1 VNGPAHTVG
10 LITGTGLYELPGL
23 RERRVETVTT
33 VHGGVEVTTG
43 VLDGVRVAHVPRHG
57 RDHAHLSHHVG
68 ARANIAALAELGVGA
83 LVSTTVCGAVDRTL
97 ELGQLVVF
105 DDLHFPSN
113 RLPDG
118 SLCTLFTT
126 VDAPDRGHWVY
137 ERPIASEIRARLV
150 EGARSSGAVV
160 RDGGVYGHV
169 DGPRFNTR
177 SEIAQLAAAGV
188 SAVSQTAGP
197 EVVMA
202 GEARLPFALMGF
214 VTDHANGVT
223 DELTPAETVEQLFRS
238 SAAVIVAALRGAL
251 PALSRPGLEPAGII
265 LRL

>member
-1 VNGPAHTVG
+1 MSAPAHTVG

-23 RERRVETVTT
+23 EGRLVEAVATA
-33 VHGGVEVTTG
+33 HGRVEVTTG
-43 VLDGVRVAHVPRHG
+43 VLDGVAVAHVPRHG

-68 ARANIAALAELGVGA
+68 ARANVAALAELGVGA
-83 LVSTTVCGAVDRTL
+83 VVSTTVCGAVDRTL

-118 SLCTLFTT
+118 SLCTLFTS
-126 VDAPDRGHWVY
+126 PDHPGRGHWVY
-137 ERPIASEIRARLV
+137 ERPIAEEIRARLV
-150 EGARSSGAVV
+150 EGARASGARV

-202 GEARLPFALMGF
+202 GEARLPFALLGF

-223 DELTPAETVEQLFRS
+223 DELTPPETVERLFRS
-238 SAAVIVAALRGAL
+238 SAAVIVAALRTSL
-251 PALSRPGLEPAGII
+251 PALARPGLEPAGII
-265 LRL
+265 LPL